1 MINYQYLNT
10 HRDLFPSAVGIS
22 YTQFAEILVKFT
34 PALRKAENTKAW
46 SKKRLRVPGGGRH
59 ATLASDA
66 QKLFFILFYYK
77 SYPTFRL
84 AQTLFLFDK
93 RNIQLWVRFLEI
105 VLWDTLGYQLAL
117 PEVRAKTLY
126 GMFEVCPSLK
136 EFITDATERQI
147 QRPKDNQKQ
156 EFYYSGKK
164 KKHTVKNQLLVHP
177 RTKRILA
184 ISDMYEGKRHDK
196 RIFEEDKLFL
206 KIPPKANGM
215 GDTAY
220 QGIYHPFLTMVTPI
234 KKPPGGELSDEM
246 KQNNQSISKIRVGV
260 EHPIAYLKHFN
271 ILSHTFRSRINKA
284 QLPFQ
289 NIACIYNFTRRYT

>member
-10 HRDLFPSAVGIS
+10 HRDLFPAAVGIS
-22 YTQFAEILVKFT
+22 YTQFAVLLAKFT
-34 PALRKAENTKAW
+34 SSLRKAENTKAW
-46 SKKRLRVPGGGRH
+46 SKPRIRIPGGGRK
-59 ATLASDA
+59 ARLTSDT

-93 RNIQLWVRFLEI
+93 RNIQLWVRFLEL
-105 VLWDTLGYQLAL
+105 VLWNTLGYQLEL
-117 PEVRAKTLY
+117 PIVKAKTLH
-126 GMFEVCPSLK
+126 GLFSVCPVLK
-136 EFITDATERQI
+136 GFITDATERLI
-147 QRPKDNQKQ
+147 RRPKDSVNQ

-164 KKHTVKNQLLVHP
+164 QRHTVKNQLLVSP

-184 ISDMYEGKRHDK
+184 VSDMYEGKRHDK
-196 RIFEEDKLFL
+196 RIFEEDPLFL
-206 KIPPKANGM
+206 KIPPKAVGL

-220 QGIYHPFLTMVTPI
+220 QGIHHPFLSMITPI
-234 KKPPGGELSDEM
+234 KKPPGGELSDDM
-246 KQNNQSISKIRVGV
+246 RQNNKSISKIRVGA

-271 ILSHTFRSRINKA
+271 ILSHTFRSRIKYA

-289 NIACIYNFTRRYT
+289 NISAIYNFTRNYT